1 MYNRYVER
9 VRVHFTNAYSKGRSS
24 IQVLTAKVQ
33 PRVNSFMQKNAA
45 SAKVKLSG
53 VQKSL
58 DEFFK
63 IKEVTEAQLVVTD
76 TEKKFLDARKLSRKA
91 MKDLNDAEIS
101 LEEARKKLDRCPREN
116 ENFYKYFSEEHE
128 IFMNKKK
135 LKGAHESSEQL
146 ERELFTEYS
155 NAVRISHEKERERAQ
170 TTKYWSIIGSISGAI
185 IGFLGSSLITYYRFK
200 QIRKMA
206 SPELIINELKSE
218 IQDNGMKQAELKDM
232 LNSSNSILIRSLE
245 QKIDK
250 RNESWIENTHEIASD
265 KDVLSEARNLVSAG
279 KDEMRKELEKQ
290 IEELSKG
297 TNKMIVGVQNVTKQ
311 VLDENEI
318 ELVSKFSKI
327 TAKQTEELENTIL
340 GMLEKSS
347 SEIISKTGTSIQREC
362 AKLSSNMKEFA
373 DHRRDNAVPRILPSP
388 EKTVF
393 IENEVAC
400 RWKEDANM
408 AMSAISIVLLTYL
421 IISSKS

>member
-1 MYNRYVER
+1 
-9 VRVHFTNAYSKGRSS
+9 
-24 IQVLTAKVQ
+24 
-33 PRVNSFMQKNAA
+33 
-45 SAKVKLSG
+45 
-53 VQKSL
+53 
-58 DEFFK
+58 
-63 IKEVTEAQLVVTD
+63 
-76 TEKKFLDARKLSRKA
+76 
-91 MKDLNDAEIS
+91 
-101 LEEARKKLDRCPREN
+101 
-116 ENFYKYFSEEHE
+116 
-128 IFMNKKK
+128 
-135 LKGAHESSEQL
+135 
-146 ERELFTEYS
+146 
-155 NAVRISHEKERERAQ
+155 
-170 TTKYWSIIGSISGAI
+170 
-185 IGFLGSSLITYYRFK
+185 
-200 QIRKMA
+200 MA